1 MYKRQRCHCDLVRVL
16 FGLRRPSVPLT
27 EEVMAKLEARAKK
40 ERRTVANLLSG
51 IIEDEFL
58 KGQDD

>member
-1 MYKRQRCHCDLVRVL
+1 MARWLSKEFPKVPTR
-16 FGLRRPSVPLT
+16 LRRSYVPLRDEIWVLV
-27 EEVMAKLEARAKK
+27 EERAKK

>member
-1 MYKRQRCHCDLVRVL
+1 
-16 FGLRRPSVPLT
+16 VPLRDEIWVLV
-27 EEVMAKLEARAKK
+27 EERAKK